1 VAGIEHGALV
11 PAFTVHRRTREL
23 VGLTELVADGPAV
36 FHFYIFDFTG
46 HADGG

>member
-1 VAGIEHGALV
+1 VAGIESGAPV

-23 VGLTELVADGPAV
+23 VELADLVADGPAV

-46 HADGG
+46 HTDGG